1 MYAGRLYMIEGP
13 LSRWEV
19 SNMITLAID
28 KANDRQDMRHKEN
41 SQKLDKLIWLIIIT
55 LLSALGSLTTN
66 LLGHILK

>member
-1 MYAGRLYMIEGP
+1 
-13 LSRWEV
+13 
-19 SNMITLAID
+19 MITLAID

>member
-1 MYAGRLYMIEGP
+1 MIEGP